1 MDKRRPPPI
10 AQRLTDREIAQ
21 ALAAHRRMSDFL
33 RLLGWALVKGELRRD
48 GKRLVFEGE
57 TLKAALDLLDQLEAI
72 KAMAEMESAD
82 GD

>member
-1 MDKRRPPPI
+1 
-10 AQRLTDREIAQ
+10 
-21 ALAAHRRMSDFL
+21 MSDFL